1 MTVLADM
8 HAQLARGTCEML
20 HNVMHVAVRA
30 TGLALKH
37 NRNLTEP
44 EQRTLLDGFR
54 AAAMSMDIAR
64 HEERRER
71 FGLSCFFPP
80 KLVVNLVQAGQMLAQ
95 NTALLEKRRDR
106 FVLEFQLRLRKR
118 LEKRLQPKDSSA
130 IPAEDH
136 AADAKDT
143 GEQQPKFTADPSPDH
158 GYKALAI
165 LNGNYDAIQVALQKA
180 ADEVAEEEAALH
192 VEVADETEEAA
203 GEPQAVTYNR
213 YYTPERAARFSAEFK
228 AARTLGE
235 RQEVVERQA
244 REMYMDFLMNPPDR
258 NQTGPPE

>member
-8 HAQLARGTCEML
+8 HAQLARDTCEML

-30 TGLALKH
+30 TGLALKQ
-37 NRNLTEP
+37 NRDLTEP

-54 AAAMSMDIAR
+54 AAAMSMDISK
-64 HEERRER
+64 HEARREH

-80 KLVVNLVQAGQMLAQ
+80 KLVGNLVQAGQMLAK

-118 LEKRLQPKDSSA
+118 LEKRLQPKDRSA
-130 IPAEDH
+130 IPAAED
-136 AADAKDT
+136 AADAADAEDA

-165 LNGNYDAIQVALQKA
+165 LNGNYNAIQIALQNA
-180 ADEVAEEEAALH
+180 AEEVAEEEAALQL
-192 VEVADETEEAA
+192 EAA
-203 GEPQAVTYNR
+203 EETAASEPQEATYNR

-228 AARTLGE
+228 AARTREE

-244 REMYMDFLMNPPDR
+244 REMYMDFLMNPP
-258 NQTGPPE
+258 QKSQGPPE